1 MVSYP
6 ETSIAT
12 FPLMLKLFCFTTL
25 SNLKIFNF
33 HLFNFSVLH
42 HKPQKMSHTP
52 NNPDPPELN
61 DGLLKLLKP
70 EDLLLS
76 SVPWEDSKRDRPV
89 DILLLT
95 AKECEFLSCVSH
107 LNPGFYKSWLNGL
120 GYVYF
125 GRIGG
130 ENESLKIAVVECKV
144 GSVEPQASL
153 VVVTSGVEALRPK
166 AVINVGYC
174 GRLDN
179 KVGLGDVIISSKLKT
194 YSTGKQSKGVFE
206 DRNISV
212 TLSPAFAQLVQTANY
227 GWQRPLKDPGK
238 LNVKVFKDGV
248 LLSGP
253 LVVDDEELRTE
264 LLKRGSDAIAVE
276 MEGQG
281 GSFVIFCYCS
291 SYGLLSI
298 TTRALSA

>member
-12 FPLMLKLFCFTTL
+12 FPLKLKLFCFTTI

-33 HLFNFSVLH
+33 NLFNFSVLH
-42 HKPQKMSHTP
+42 HKPQKMSRTP
-52 NNPDPPELN
+52 DNDPPELN
-61 DGLLKLLKP
+61 DDLLKLLKP
-70 EDLLLS
+70 EDLPPT
-76 SVPWEDSKRDRPV
+76 SVPWEDSKRDLPV

-107 LNPGFYKSWLNGL
+107 LNRGFYKSWLNGL

-174 GRLDN
+174 GRLNN
-179 KVGLGDVIISSKLKT
+179 KVGLGDVIISSKLRA
-194 YSTGKQSKGVFE
+194 YSTGKKSRGVFE

-212 TLSPAFAQLVQTANY
+212 PLSSAFAQLVQTANY
-227 GWQRPLKDPGK
+227 GWQKPLKDRGK
-238 LNVKVFKDGV
+238 LKVKVFTDGV
-248 LLSGP
+248 VFSGP
-253 LVVDDEELRTE
+253 LVADDEELRKQ
-264 LLKRGSDAIAVE
+264 LLERGSDAIAVE

-281 GSFVIFCYCS
+281 ESFNCY
-291 SYGLLSI
+291 LL
-298 TTRALSA
+298 LL